1 MPICSIF
8 FHIFCID
15 VRLPIY
21 QIELHNTVCKITLFP
36 LNDNSLLL
44 YRFTNF
50 SNLEMT
56 FPQVLL
62 SAPVV
67 PMYTPYIFWKSL
79 LHFRP
84 PGSSEHPR
92 QRPNHIPKVS
102 SLLRLAPDTF
112 SYKFTNVGIYLTDLV
127 SLIS

>member
-1 MPICSIF
+1 MFNSDSLFNASGLLFQRKVNANLFISPPNF
-8 FHIFCID
+8 FGID

-21 QIELHNTVCKITLFP
+21 QIELHNTVCSITLSP

-44 YRFTNF
+44 YRFTHF

-67 PMYTPYIFWKSL
+67 PVHTVKFLEIT
-79 LHFRP
+79 
-84 PGSSEHPR
+84 
-92 QRPNHIPKVS
+92 
-102 SLLRLAPDTF
+102 APF
-112 SYKFTNVGIYLTDLV
+112 
-127 SLIS
+127 